1 MEGGLISLKEKIK
14 LKVLCDFLISE
25 RFDETT
31 DFSRFKMCLEYL
43 FLKTEISLENIF
55 DYIVGFFKDTKKKR
69 IFLSFTRLYEA
80 YLKYKMA
87 KANQN
92 ADRNISYFFDSLID
106 EIILNPDANNKIS
119 IGHYGRIE
127 FFVIK
132 IKQFVD

>member
-80 YLKYKMA
+80 YLNYKMA

-92 ADRNISYFFDSLID
+92 ADRNISYFFVGFCTIKFLTFT
-106 EIILNPDANNKIS
+106 EKS
-119 IGHYGRIE
+119 IVNIAP
-127 FFVIK
+127 
-132 IKQFVD
+132 

>member
-14 LKVLCDFLISE
+14 LKVLCDFLISK

-80 YLKYKMA
+80 YLNYKMN

-92 ADRNISYFFDSLID
+92 IDRNISFFFDYLLCFS
-106 EIILNPDANNKIS
+106 
-119 IGHYGRIE
+119 
-127 FFVIK
+127 
-132 IKQFVD
+132 